1 MIQQTEEFTQNN
13 NNLCLFYFF
22 FSIKK
27 QLFLYAWYS

>member
-27 QLFLYAWYS
+27 QLFLYAC